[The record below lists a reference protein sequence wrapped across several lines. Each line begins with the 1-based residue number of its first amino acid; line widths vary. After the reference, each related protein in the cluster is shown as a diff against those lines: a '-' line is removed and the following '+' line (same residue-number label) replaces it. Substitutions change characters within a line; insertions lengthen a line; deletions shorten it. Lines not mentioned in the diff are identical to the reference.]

1 MKSVA
6 PAVSAA
12 PAYGPKPAA
21 VYTCAMHP
29 QIRLPNPGACP
40 ICGMTLEL
48 VAPVLTEQSSIELR
62 DMTRRFW
69 MAVVFSVPL
78 LWLTMGHDVGLPDP
92 NDAINRMAQAF
103 KLPHLLS
110 VSWSQ
115 CLQGLLATPVVL
127 WAGWPFLARGWRSF
141 ATWQLN
147 MFSLIAIG
155 VGAAYFFSL
164 FVLFFPASVP
174 DAFRRGGELPSY
186 FEASSVIVALILLGQ
201 VLELR
206 ARSRTTGAIQ
216 DLLKLAPQTADRVR
230 VDGTEETVAL
240 EMVVVGDTLRV
251 KPGSKIPVDGVVLEG
266 RSSVDESMIS
276 GEPIPVEKV
285 TGSNVTGATVNQT
298 GSFLMKAEKVGSET
312 LLARIVQLVS
322 EAGRSRAPIQKIA
335 DEVSGWFVT
344 AVLVVAA
351 VSFVVWML
359 FGPQPVLGN
368 ALVVAISV
376 LIIACPCALGL
387 ATPVS
392 IIVGVGRGAKQGVLI
407 KDAQALELMEKVDTL
422 LVDKTGTLTEGRPR
436 VRAVIALDGFTETLL
451 LAYSGGLEGQS
462 EHPLAQAI
470 VSEARERNVTL
481 PSVSD
486 FNSVTGKGISGTI
499 DGHSVLL
506 GNARLM
512 DDAKVDCLAARA
524 GVERLLTDA
533 QTVMYLSV
541 DSKLAGYLGVSDPVK
556 ATTPEAVKQLRASG
570 IKIIMLTGDNAVTA
584 NAVAKVLALD
594 GVKAEVLPQDKH
606 KYVQELQEQGHVVAM
621 AGDGVNDAP
630 ALAQANVGIAMGT
643 GTDVAMNSARIVLV
657 KGDLRGIATARQLSV
672 ATMKNIRQNLFFA
685 FAYNLIG
692 IPIAAG
698 VLYPWSGILLSPV
711 IASAAMAF
719 SSVSVIGNALRLKAV
734 RFHGA
739 PT

>member
-1 MKSVA
+1 
-6 PAVSAA
+6 
-12 PAYGPKPAA
+12 
-21 VYTCAMHP
+21 
-29 QIRLPNPGACP
+29 
-40 ICGMTLEL
+40 
-48 VAPVLTEQSSIELR
+48 
-62 DMTRRFW
+62 
-69 MAVVFSVPL
+69 
-78 LWLTMGHDVGLPDP
+78 
-92 NDAINRMAQAF
+92 
-103 KLPHLLS
+103 
-110 VSWSQ
+110 
-115 CLQGLLATPVVL
+115 
-127 WAGWPFLARGWRSF
+127 
-141 ATWQLN
+141 
-147 MFSLIAIG
+147 
-155 VGAAYFFSL
+155 
-164 FVLFFPASVP
+164 
-174 DAFRRGGELPSY
+174 
-186 FEASSVIVALILLGQ
+186 
-201 VLELR
+201 
-206 ARSRTTGAIQ
+206 
-216 DLLKLAPQTADRVR
+216 
-230 VDGTEETVAL
+230 
-240 EMVVVGDTLRV
+240 
-251 KPGSKIPVDGVVLEG
+251 
-266 RSSVDESMIS
+266 
-276 GEPIPVEKV
+276 
-285 TGSNVTGATVNQT
+285 
-298 GSFLMKAEKVGSET
+298 
-312 LLARIVQLVS
+312 
-322 EAGRSRAPIQKIA
+322 
-335 DEVSGWFVT
+335 
-344 AVLVVAA
+344 
-351 VSFVVWML
+351 
-359 FGPQPVLGN
+359 
-368 ALVVAISV
+368 
-376 LIIACPCALGL
+376 
-387 ATPVS
+387 
-392 IIVGVGRGAKQGVLI
+392 
-407 KDAQALELMEKVDTL
+407 MEKVDTL

-481 PSVSD
+481 SSVSA

-512 DDAKVDCLAARA
+512 DDAKVDYLAARV

-541 DSKLAGYLGVSDPVK
+541 DGKLAGYLGVSDPVK

>member
-1 MKSVA
+1 MKYVVPS
-6 PAVSAA
+6 VSATS
-12 PAYGPKPAA
+12 AYAPKPAA

-29 QIRLPNPGACP
+29 QVRLPNPGACP
-40 ICGMTLEL
+40 ICGMALEL
-48 VAPVLTEQSSIELR
+48 VTPVVTDQPSTELR

-69 MAVVFSVPL
+69 MAVVFSGPL

-92 NDAINRMAQAF
+92 NAVIDHIAQAF
-103 KLPHLLS
+103 KFPHLLS

-115 CLQGLLATPVVL
+115 CLQALLATPVVL
-127 WAGWPFLARGWRSF
+127 WAGWPFLARGGRSF
-141 ATWQLN
+141 VTWQLN
-147 MFSLIAIG
+147 MFSLVAIG
-155 VGAAYFFSL
+155 VGTAYFFSL
-164 FVLFFPASVP
+164 YVLFFPASVP
-174 DAFRRGGELPSY
+174 GAFRHRGELPSY

-206 ARSRTTGAIQ
+206 ARSRTTSAIK
-216 DLLKLAPQTADRVR
+216 DLLKLAPQTAVRLR
-230 VDGTEETVAL
+230 VDGIEEVVAL
-240 EMVVVGDTLRV
+240 EKVIAGDTLRV
-251 KPGSKIPVDGVVLEG
+251 KPGSKIPVDGVVTDGE
-266 RSSVDESMIS
+266 SSVDESMIT

-285 TGSNVTGATVNQT
+285 AGSKVTGATVNQT

-322 EAGRSRAPIQKIA
+322 EAGRSRAPIQKLA
-335 DEVSGWFVT
+335 DEVSGWFVS
-344 AVLVVAA
+344 AVLAIA
-351 VSFVVWML
+351 LVSFAVWAI
-359 FGPQPVLGN
+359 FGPHPALGN
-368 ALVVAISV
+368 ALIVAISV

-407 KDAQALELMEKVDTL
+407 KDAEALELMEKVDTL
-422 LVDKTGTLTEGRPR
+422 LVDKTGTLTEGKPR
-436 VRAVIALDGFTETLL
+436 VRVVAALDGFTETVV

-481 PSVSD
+481 PSVSA

-499 DGHSVLL
+499 DGHVVLL

-512 DDAKVDCLAARA
+512 EDAEVDYSASKVDVDGLR
-524 GVERLLTDA
+524 TDA

-541 DSKLAGYLGVSDPVK
+541 DGKLAGYLGVSDPIK
-556 ATTPEAVKQLRASG
+556 ATTHEAVKLLRKSG
-570 IKIIMLTGDNAVTA
+570 IRIIMLTGDNPVTA
-584 NAVAKVLALD
+584 NAVAKALALD
-594 GVKAEVLPQDKH
+594 GVKAGVLPQDKH
-606 KYVQELQEQGHVVAM
+606 KYVQELQQQGHVVAM

-685 FAYNLIG
+685 FAYNLVG
-692 IPIAAG
+692 IPVAAG
-698 VLYPWSGILLSPV
+698 
-711 IASAAMAF
+711 
-719 SSVSVIGNALRLKAV
+719 
-734 RFHGA
+734 
-739 PT
+739 

>member
-1 MKSVA
+1 
-6 PAVSAA
+6 
-12 PAYGPKPAA
+12 
-21 VYTCAMHP
+21 
-29 QIRLPNPGACP
+29 
-40 ICGMTLEL
+40 
-48 VAPVLTEQSSIELR
+48 
-62 DMTRRFW
+62 

-78 LWLTMGHDVGLPDP
+78 LWLTMGHEVGLPDP
-92 NDAINRMAQAF
+92 NAVINHMAQVF

-110 VSWSQ
+110 GSWSQ
-115 CLQGLLATPVVL
+115 CLQALLATPVVL
-127 WAGWPFLARGWRSF
+127 WAGWPFLARGGRSF
-141 ATWQLN
+141 VTWQLN
-147 MFSLIAIG
+147 MFSLVAIG
-155 VGAAYFFSL
+155 VGAAYIFSIY
-164 FVLFFPASVP
+164 VLFFPASVP
-174 DAFRRGGELPSY
+174 GAFRHGGELPSY

-206 ARSRTTGAIQ
+206 ARSRTTSAIK
-216 DLLKLAPQTADRVR
+216 DLLKLAPQTAVRLR
-230 VDGTEETVAL
+230 VDGTEEVVAL
-240 EMVVVGDTLRV
+240 EKVIAGNTLRV
-251 KPGSKIPVDGVVLEG
+251 KPGSKIPVDGVVTDGE
-266 RSSVDESMIS
+266 SSVDESMIT

-285 TGSNVTGATVNQT
+285 AGNKVTGATVNQT

-322 EAGRSRAPIQKIA
+322 EAGRSRAPIQKLA
-335 DEVSGWFVT
+335 DEVSGWFVS
-344 AVLVVAA
+344 AVLAIA
-351 VSFVVWML
+351 IVSFAVWAI
-359 FGPQPVLGN
+359 FGPHPALGN
-368 ALVVAISV
+368 ALIVAISV

-407 KDAQALELMEKVDTL
+407 KDAEALELMEKVDTL
-422 LVDKTGTLTEGRPR
+422 VVDKTGTLTEGRPR
-436 VRAVIALDGFTETLL
+436 VRVVAALDGFTDSVVLG
-451 LAYSGGLEGQS
+451 YSGGLEGQS

-481 PSVSD
+481 PSVSA

-499 DGHSVLL
+499 DGHVVLL

-512 DDAKVDCLAARA
+512 EDAKVDYSASK
-524 GVERLLTDA
+524 VEVDRLRTDA

-541 DSKLAGYLGVSDPVK
+541 DGRLAGYLGVSDPVK
-556 ATTPEAVKQLRASG
+556 ATTPEAVKLLRKSG
-570 IKIIMLTGDNAVTA
+570 IRIIMLTGDNPVTA
-584 NAVAKVLALD
+584 NAVAKALALD
-594 GVKAEVLPQDKH
+594 GVIAGVLPQDKH
-606 KYVQELQEQGHVVAM
+606 KYVQELQQQGHVVAM

-672 ATMKNIRQNLFFA
+672 ATMKNIRQNLVFA
-685 FAYNLIG
+685 FAYNLVG
-692 IPIAAG
+692 IPVAAG
-698 VLYPWSGILLSPV
+698 VLYPWLGILLSPV

-734 RFHGA
+734 SFRGA